1 MSFLLFSRRCLPSS
15 SSSSLRVYSVFPV
28 RCRNCFFFRAE
39 CCARKLRRRRVRD
52 LETAKRKQHHVSFA
66 PFPRVV
72 YVLVVV
78 YVYVL
83 YVYVAHISLLK
94 CGISVRV
101 KYLPLK
107 NTLVIIVIRET
118 KSSNETENQIRLG
131 FRRPSRARSGL
142 FPVRVAQSVQSKRA
156 QISSF

>member
-28 RCRNCFFFRAE
+28 RCRNCFFSFARNDG
-39 CCARKLRRRRVRD
+39 CARKLRRRRVRD
-52 LETAKRKQHHVSFA
+52 LETAKRKQHYVSFA

-131 FRRPSRARSGL
+131 FHRPSRTRSGL
-142 FPVRVAQSVQSKRA
+142 FPVRVAQSV
-156 QISSF
+156 